1 MRYEKERKKSNLRKN
16 NTVKIEIRKMKIKN
30 ELLKFKTKKIFD
42 FIDFTEKLK
51 KFVEV
56 SEIKEGILNIQL
68 MHTSAGLIINE
79 NEPLLLEDIKDKLE
93 DTASQSKEYR
103 HDDLTKRTVNVC
115 VDECKNG
122 HSHCNA
128 IHLPSTITLNIL
140 NKKLQL
146 GRWQSVLL
154 VELDSAR
161 HRTVQLQVL
170 GNE

>member
-1 MRYEKERKKSNLRKN
+1 M
-16 NTVKIEIRKMKIKN
+16 KIENR
-30 ELLKFKTKKIFD
+30 LLKFDTKKIFD

-51 KFVEV
+51 VFVKT
-56 SEIKEGILNIQL
+56 SKIKEGILNIQL

-79 NEPLLLEDIKDKLE
+79 NEPLLLEDIKEKLE
-93 DTASQSKEYR
+93 DNAPQSKDYR

-128 IHLPSTITLNIL
+128 IYLPTTITLNIL
-140 NKKLQL
+140 NGVLQL
-146 GRWQSVLL
+146 GRWQSILL
-154 VELDSAR
+154 IELDSAR
-161 HRTVQLQVL
+161 HRTVQLQVM